1 MAQVFHRSMNTVS
14 RLTIVVAAVVGGSV
28 PALAYL
34 INKSPHET
42 LVRVVRDQPVP
53 FSHEHHSRGLGIDC
67 RYCHTSVE
75 VSASAGMPPT
85 YTCMSC
91 HSQIWQNAPML
102 EPVRASL
109 REDKPIQWT
118 KVHQIPDFVYFNH
131 GIHVQK
137 GVGCTECH
145 GRNDLMP
152 LVWKEK
158 PLTMEW
164 CLECHRHPEE
174 HVRPKEA
181 VFAMDWVAGKGAL
194 DDYTAKHPP
203 GTKAPAGDQPSHGPL
218 ALARAKGESAERIYQ
233 EVTDRVSLGRELVK
247 DYGIEVGRLDNCSIC
262 HR

>member
-14 RLTIVVAAVVGGSV
+14 RLSIVVAAMVGGAV

-34 INKSPHET
+34 VNKSPNET
-42 LVRVVRDQPVP
+42 LVKVVREQPVP
-53 FSHEHHSRGLGIDC
+53 FSHEHHTRGLGIDC

-91 HSQIWQNAPML
+91 HSQIWKNAPML

-109 REDKPIQWT
+109 RENKGIPWN
-118 KVHQIPDFVYFNH
+118 KVHQLPDFVYFNH
-131 GIHVQK
+131 GIHVQH

-145 GRNDLMP
+145 GRIDHMP
-152 LVWKEK
+152 LAWKEK

-164 CLECHRHPEE
+164 CLDCHRNPEQF
-174 HVRPKEA
+174 VRPKEE
-181 VFAMDWVAGKGAL
+181 VFNMDYMVSQEILDAHGVKDKAAL
-194 DDYTAKHPP
+194 
-203 GTKAPAGDQPSHGPL
+203 
-218 ALARAKGESAERIYQ
+218 GEK
-233 EVTDRVSLGRELVK
+233 LVK
-247 DYGIEVGRLDNCSIC
+247 DYRIEVGRLDNCSIC